1 MFRRLGLLAAV
12 GCLLLG
18 GCASGGGGGPTGG
31 GTSVTPP
38 PPPPPPPPANTSFS
52 DLPNSQGFAHDASM
66 LMAKIGVSPGVVQ
79 DTSAGN
85 NILTVNYDATSR
97 NYSVSYSGNPGGVD
111 IFTPADLQS
120 PSGAGFP
127 LYAKSSGSVRSS
139 LTLIDHSPNSG
150 KTFSYVRAGL
160 HQRDEQNGSVQN
172 TLYQPFTFG
181 FPTSSASLPRNGTAG
196 YDAEIH
202 GLVTMNGAA
211 PRNVNGTGEFSADF
225 LSAGYL
231 FQGSVSETDP
241 TTGAAL
247 DGGTLRTGG
256 TFTSDGAFS
265 GQAAYS
271 NGLGGWSGA
280 ISGRLYGPAG
290 VEIGATFALLGPADH
305 TNFVGSV
312 IGAKNTTGVTEN
324 PTLDRLLVTE
334 EFATQVAPV
343 TSNTSIRTRSLTLN
357 TDGSAVYSSWNNQN
371 VTFRPAD
378 KIASPDPNLIAY
390 RQSGVLNLSL
400 YVPGSGNSELP
411 LTYASFGSWQA
422 SHQMPDQPVEFFTFG
437 IPTPQYGLLRKTGA
451 AAYSGVVRG
460 AAFVAQGSNS
470 YELSGAASFDVD
482 FTHST
487 YTGGLSIKGKDING
501 GLRDFGAFDFDGSVG
516 NATLNVDGEL
526 VSLKQ
531 NGALVGAMSN
541 RFFGPDGQ
549 EIGGVFNMTV
559 GGGAGPPEAVL
570 SGVALAKRN
579 N

>member
-1 MFRRLGLLAAV
+1 LSTAQTFTTDAAF
-12 GCLLLG
+12 L
-18 GCASGGGGGPTGG
+18 S
-31 GTSVTPP
+31 
-38 PPPPPPPPANTSFS
+38 
-52 DLPNSQGFAHDASM
+52 
-66 LMAKIGVSPGVVQ
+66 AKIGTDPAVVQ

-85 NILTVNYDATSR
+85 GILAVSYDAATK
-97 NYSVSYSGNPGGVD
+97 SYTISSGPGKT
-111 IFTPADLQS
+111 FAPADLQP
-120 PSGAGFP
+120 PSGARFP
-127 LYAKSSGSVRSS
+127 VYRRTQGAVTDTLTLVDHSASSGRAF
-139 LTLIDHSPNSG
+139 D
-150 KTFSYVRAGL
+150 YVRAGL
-160 HQRDEQNGSVQN
+160 YRSDEQDGSVVG
-172 TLYQPFTFG
+172 TTYQPFTFG
-181 FPTSSASLPRNGTAG
+181 FPTSSASLPRSGTAG
-196 YDAEIH
+196 YDAEIY

-211 PRNVNGTGEFSADF
+211 PRNVNGTGKFSADF

-256 TFTSDGAFS
+256 TFASDGAFA
-265 GQAAYS
+265 GQAAYG

-290 VEIGATFALLGPADH
+290 VEIGATFALLGPTDH
-305 TNFVGSV
+305 TNFVGSI
-312 IGAKNTTGVTEN
+312 IGAKNTTGVSEN
-324 PTLDRLLVTE
+324 LTLDRLLVTE

-357 TDGSAVYSSWNNQN
+357 PDGSAVYSSWNNQT

-400 YVPGSGNSELP
+400 YVPGSANSELP

-422 SHQMPDQPVEFFTFG
+422 SHQSPDQPVEFFTFG
-437 IPTPQYGLLRKTGA
+437 IPTPQYGLLRKTGS

-460 AAFVAQGSNS
+460 AAFVAQGSVS
-470 YELSGAASFDVD
+470 YDLSGAASFNVD

-487 YTGGLSIKGKDING
+487 YTGGLSIKGKDVNG
-501 GLRDFGAFDFDGSVG
+501 GVRDFGAFDFNGSVG
-516 NATLNVDGEL
+516 NATLNVGGEL
-526 VSLKQ
+526 VLLKQ
-531 NGALVGAMSN
+531 NGAQVGAMSD

-549 EIGGVFNMTV
+549 EIGGAFNMTV